1 MFAVIFIS
9 LSLLGI
15 SGLLMDSHRR
25 TWREARDSAT
35 LPERDKRFAGSMFR
49 RRMLAS
55 GTIGAVG
62 AAIAVGP
69 LVPRVPLAMAAY
81 LAALLAACAWIML
94 LAMFDVW
101 ATRRHYRRLRSEHR
115 DRQVQLAVEMSTMS
129 ETAEAEG

>member
-1 MFAVIFIS
+1 MFAVLFIS

-25 TWREARDSAT
+25 TWQEARDSHT

-49 RRMLAS
+49 LRMLAS

-62 AAIAVGP
+62 AANAVGP
-69 LVPRVPLAMAAY
+69 LVPHAPLAMTVY
-81 LAALLAACAWIML
+81 LAVLLAACAWIML

-101 ATRRHYRRLRSEHR
+101 ATRQHYRRLRSEQR
-115 DRQVQLAVEMSTMS
+115 AKQVQLAVEMSAMS
-129 ETAEAEG
+129 ETAEAEE